1 MELNERWRDD
11 VININIGFAMNIQSS
26 NLCISRVKCASLSLT
41 VNSILKLCWKYFVFS
56 SELTFWVEFLNILND
71 QKRIWKVIKGWK
83 CDWDVRIM
91 EKWIKWIS
99 RNTNDERQK
108 TMGFASPT
116 NLSSAKVRWLT
127 NASKFCEKFDFWKVF
142 IQNHNRQIQHSVSI
156 HSLLY
161 LTSRRLCMTRI
172 QTVSKRF
179 QITEVDFWVLLLFEQ
194 NFSNQRVLG
203 IISDLVISSKLFE
216 IFE

>member
-1 MELNERWRDD
+1 MLKIFCIRIRIDILSGVFEHLKWPEKDMKGDKRLKIWLRRSCHRKMDKMD
-11 VININIGFAMNIQSS
+11 QSKYKWWTQKNHGICQS
-26 NLCISRVKCASLSLT
+26 NKFTST
-41 VNSILKLCWKYFVFS
+41 
-56 SELTFWVEFLNILND
+56 
-71 QKRIWKVIKGWK
+71 
-83 CDWDVRIM
+83 
-91 EKWIKWIS
+91 
-99 RNTNDERQK
+99 
-108 TMGFASPT
+108 
-116 NLSSAKVRWLT
+116 KVRWLTT

-156 HSLLY
+156 YSLWY

-172 QTVSKRF
+172 QTVSKPF
-179 QITEVDFWVLLLFEQ
+179 QIAKVDFWVLLLFEQ